1 MRQGWVSCLQIR
13 FENYLANWFYKARN
27 DCIKVEPKFLMAVAV
42 LRRGWNKYKCV
53 FEWVANLVNMETL
66 AVNNRLKNT
75 ESDLAD
81 DKAKNTLKMENEDL
95 QPRPPKRRSSK
106 KSFKTLVR
114 RVSSNTLLNTR
125 SLSVYGDKS
134 FAEGNHYV
142 NRNRHF
148 LEVMKVYKHKF
159 WPVAKTSKQSDQ
171 NYQCNK
177 DSVRS
182 KPDVTDNLAGL
193 SSPNAAVV
201 VLWMM

>member
-1 MRQGWVSCLQIR
+1 
-13 FENYLANWFYKARN
+13 
-27 DCIKVEPKFLMAVAV
+27 
-42 LRRGWNKYKCV
+42 
-53 FEWVANLVNMETL
+53 METL

-159 WPVAKTSKQSDQ
+159 
-171 NYQCNK
+171 
-177 DSVRS
+177 
-182 KPDVTDNLAGL
+182 
-193 SSPNAAVV
+193 
-201 VLWMM
+201 